1 VPVDPSGEPEFFLK
15 KNNLAIV
22 SYELS
27 SLEMVLYLFRSSL
40 VTSKL
45 SCRKKYIYYFVRPGS
60 VIDELLHFKY
70 EIILYHC
77 KAESKKKD
85 DENAHLNEIFRPTPV
100 RVVDIDNIGQR

>member
-1 VPVDPSGEPEFFLK
+1 MSLNSFLK
-15 KNNLAIV
+15 KDNLAVV
-22 SYELS
+22 SYELP
-27 SLEMVLYLFRSSL
+27 SLEMVLYLFRSGL

-60 VIDELLHFKY
+60 VIDKLLHFKY

-77 KAESKKKD
+77 KAESKKN
-85 DENAHLNEIFRPTPV
+85 DENAHVNEIFHPTLV